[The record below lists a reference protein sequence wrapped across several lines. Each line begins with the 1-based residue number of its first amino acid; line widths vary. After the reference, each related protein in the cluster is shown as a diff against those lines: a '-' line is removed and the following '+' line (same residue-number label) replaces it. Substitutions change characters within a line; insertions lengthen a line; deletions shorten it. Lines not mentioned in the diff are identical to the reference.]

1 MNTFRRPHHRSAS
14 RRPWALPA
22 CESLETRT
30 LLTGN
35 LTAKLAGSTL
45 KITGDGGNHE
55 IRIVGS
61 AEGELTLTGV
71 NNTAIN
77 TVNNASENFSN
88 VKNISIDFG
97 GGHCTVTFITTEITG
112 KLTVKAEGG
121 NDKILFGEFND
132 GQNSFGKFTSLLG
145 SGNNS
150 VNVDGDDELSIP
162 GTVKIVNGN
171 GNNSVDLD
179 PQELLEL
186 GKTTIIG
193 GTGSDF
199 VDLGDTVVNA
209 KSIKVQS
216 SSGDNDFF
224 LDGNVTVN
232 GKITV
237 TGGDGSDNFE
247 PGDGGGE
254 SLTVTKA
261 IKVDLGDGTNIVEI
275 EQTNATLQGALSII
289 GGNGKDTFDI
299 DSEDITFNGPVSLQT
314 GGGDDTIL
322 ITNAQFNAA
331 FTLDTGDGEDS
342 VQIEFNDND
351 GFATQFAAPVKINLG
366 NDDDEI
372 KLGLDADDFIQTLA
386 SFSIDGGAGTNTL
399 TDSGTNDFD
408 TPPTLTGF

>member
-1 MNTFRRPHHRSAS
+1 MSTFFTPRHRSAA
-14 RRPWALPA
+14 RGTWAVPA
-22 CESLETRT
+22 FESLESRT

-121 NDKILFGEFND
+121 NDKIHFGEFND

-179 PQELLEL
+179 PDELLEL

-247 PGDGGGE
+247 PGDGGGNNLQV
-254 SLTVTKA
+254 SKS
-261 IKVDLGDGTNIVEI
+261 IKLDLGNGLNFVEI
-275 EQTNATLQGALSII
+275 EQTNAVIQGAITMI
-289 GGNGKDTFDI
+289 GGSGKDTFDI
-299 DSEDITFNGPVSLQT
+299 DSLDIVFNGAVSLKT
-314 GGGDDTIL
+314 GAGDDDIIL
-322 ITNAQFNAA
+322 SNVQFNAPL
-331 FTLDTGDGEDS
+331 TIETGDGEDS
-342 VQIEFNDND
+342 VNIESNDND
-351 GFATQFAAPVKINLG
+351 GFASQFAAPVKISLG
-366 NDDDEI
+366 NDNDEI
-372 KLGLDADDFIQTLA
+372 EIGFDADDFIQTLA
-386 SFSIDGGAGTNTL
+386 SFTIDGGAGTNTF

-408 TPPTLTGF
+408 TPPNLTGF